1 LLQAR
6 REWRVA
12 QLARR
17 YGITPDEAARRITT
31 TDEARV
37 RYQQHYFNA
46 NMYDCALYDLV
57 FNTEVLGL
65 ETTVDLATRAVRDLC
80 AALSNTTA

>member
-1 LLQAR
+1 
-6 REWRVA
+6 VA

-17 YGITPDEAARRITT
+17 YGITAAEAGRRIAI
-31 TDEARV
+31 TDDARV
-37 RYQQHYFNA
+37 RYHQHYFRA
-46 NMYDCALYDLV
+46 NMYDSSLYDLV

-80 AALSNTTA
+80 ASLASAR